1 MWGCVAFV
9 QSPLPQDESSRLEAL
24 RSLRILDTRPEQAFD
39 DMVHLA
45 ALICDT
51 PIAKIGF
58 VDQQRVWLKAK
69 IGFEF
74 DEIPRE
80 RSFSTHVML
89 KSDILSV
96 PDPIED
102 ATFRNNLLVTEIG
115 VRFLAGVPLITSDHQ
130 AIGALSVMDRLP
142 HLLTPEQTDSLQIL
156 ARRIMDELEQ
166 RSIRETS
173 ARHQGIHLAAKRLPC
188 ATILL
193 VEDDEIM
200 RDLLQRTLESVGLTF
215 LSASDGA
222 EALALCQHHVGTI
235 DLVVSDIVMPRL
247 NGIEFS
253 LRMRAARPETKF
265 LFITGFGDQFPELNE
280 LVKSGASLLEK
291 PFLPSELLRR
301 LEETLGK
308 GKSATGTEG

>member
-1 MWGCVAFV
+1 MH
-9 QSPLPQDESSRLEAL
+9 SPLSQDESSRLEAL
-24 RSLRILDTRPEQAFD
+24 RSLRIFETPPEQVFD
-39 DMVHLA
+39 DIVHLA
-45 ALICDT
+45 AVICDT

-80 RSFSTHVML
+80 RSFSTHAIL
-89 KSDILSV
+89 KSDILHV

-102 ATFRNNLLVTEIG
+102 PMFRNNLLVTESG
-115 VRFLAGVPLITSDHQ
+115 VRFFAGVPLITSSHQ

-142 HLLTPEQTDSLQIL
+142 HLLTTEQIDSLRIL

-166 RSIRETS
+166 QSRRETS
-173 ARHQGIHLAAKRLPC
+173 ARHQGIHLAPTRLPS
-188 ATILL
+188 ATILV
-193 VEDDEIM
+193 VEDNENM
-200 RDLLQRTLESVGLTF
+200 RDLLQRTLARVGLTV

-222 EALALCQHHVGTI
+222 EALGLCQQHVGTI

-247 NGIEFS
+247 NGIELS
-253 LRMRAARPETKF
+253 ERIRAARPETKF
-265 LFITGFGDQFPELNE
+265 LFITGFGDQFPELGE
-280 LVKSGASLLEK
+280 LVKSGTSLLEK

-301 LEETLGK
+301 VEDTLDK
-308 GKSATGTEG
+308 GKSATG

>member
-1 MWGCVAFV
+1 M

-24 RSLRILDTRPEQAFD
+24 RSLRILETRPEQAFD
-39 DMVHLA
+39 DIVHLA
-45 ALICDT
+45 AVICDT

-80 RSFSTHVML
+80 RSFSTHAIL
-89 KSDILSV
+89 KSDILHV

-115 VRFLAGVPLITSDHQ
+115 VRFFVGVPLITSSHQ

-142 HLLTPEQTDSLQIL
+142 HFLTTEQIDSLWIL
-156 ARRIMDELEQ
+156 ARRILDELEQ
-166 RSIRETS
+166 RSTRETPGS
-173 ARHQGIHLAAKRLPC
+173 HQGIHLAATRLPS
-188 ATILL
+188 ATIVV

-200 RDLLQRTLESVGLTF
+200 RDLLQRTLERVGLTV

-222 EALALCQHHVGTI
+222 EALALCQQHVGKI

-253 LRMRAARPETKF
+253 ERIRAARPETKF
-265 LFITGFGDQFPELNE
+265 LFITGFGDQFPELND

-291 PFLPSELLRR
+291 PFLPSEFLRR
-301 LEETLGK
+301 LEETLGE